1 MRLTKEVRDQ
11 IHDAALN
18 ASFKKE
24 TEALTRQETKLTALC
39 YKSLFLASARAA
51 AAAMPKGWI
60 PQANSFL
67 LNISGEQ
74 IRLTSKEL
82 FLVPTTH
89 HHHESYVLK
98 NADLAAEVRAW
109 AYAKEDLRTRRKQAG
124 AALSGMLL
132 SVSTIKKLFEVW
144 PEGQAFYKNVAP
156 SPINLPAAHVGEVNK
171 LLKLKAAA

>member
-1 MRLTKEVRDQ
+1 MRLTNEVREQ
-11 IHDAALN
+11 IQNAALT

-24 TEALTRQETKLTALC
+24 TEALAKQESKLAALC
-39 YKSLFLASARAA
+39 YKSLFLASARTA

-60 PQANSFL
+60 SQANGFL
-67 LNISGEQ
+67 LNVGGEQ

-109 AYAKEDLRTRRKQAG
+109 AHAKEDVRNRRKQAG
-124 AALSGMLL
+124 AALNGMLL

-144 PEGQAFYKNVAP
+144 PEGQAFYKNCAP
-156 SPINLPAAHVGEVNK
+156 SPTNLPAVHVGEVNK
-171 LLKLKAAA
+171 LLNLKAAA